1 MRLGG
6 HVFLEQKNPENWA
19 QALAEAGFRATTC
32 PVDGETDMAELDDYL
47 TMARR
52 HDILISEVGA
62 WSNPISRDE
71 DTRRK
76 AIAYCI
82 RRLEL
87 AERIGAQCCVN
98 IAGSRGEQ
106 WDGPDAEN
114 FSDETFELIVETT
127 REIIDAVNPER
138 TVFALEMMP
147 WVFPDSADSY
157 LSLVRAIDRKGF
169 GVHFDPVNVIS
180 NPRTYYRN
188 GEMIRDFFAK
198 LGPHIRNCHAKDIL
212 LRGSL
217 TVHLDE
223 VRPGLGNLDY
233 RAFLTELNKLHPDTT
248 HYRASLDQRSVPAS
262 RGLHFRHCLG
272 ASHSLMT
279 EVRA

>member
-6 HVFLEQKNPENWA
+6 QVFLEDKNPESWA
-19 QALAEAGFRATTC
+19 QALEAAGFRATTC
-32 PVDGETDMAELDDYL
+32 PVSGDDPAELDDY
-47 TMARR
+47 MREARR
-52 HDILISEVGA
+52 RDILISEVGA

-71 DTRRK
+71 ETRRQ
-76 AIAYCI
+76 AVACCI

-106 WDGPDAEN
+106 WDGPDADN
-114 FSDETFELIVETT
+114 FSGETFELIVETT
-127 REIIDAVNPER
+127 RQIIDAVKPER

-147 WVFPDSADSY
+147 WVFPDSADTY
-157 LSLVRAIDRKGF
+157 LALLKAIDRKGF
-169 GVHFDPVNVIS
+169 GVHFDPVNIVS
-180 NPRTYYRN
+180 SPRAYYRT

-212 LRGSL
+212 LRGRL

-223 VRPGLGNLDY
+223 VIPGQGNLDY
-233 RAFLTELNKLHPDTT
+233 RTFLTELNKLHPDTT
-248 HYRASLDQRSVPAS
+248 LIIEHLSTNEEYRQAADYIRRTAAELKIA
-262 RGLHFRHCLG
+262 L
-272 ASHSLMT
+272 
-279 EVRA
+279 

>member
-1 MRLGG
+1 
-6 HVFLEQKNPENWA
+6 
-19 QALAEAGFRATTC
+19 
-32 PVDGETDMAELDDYL
+32 MAELDDYL

-248 HYRASLDQRSVPAS
+248 LIIEHLSTNEAYRQAAGYISGIASELRIP
-262 RGLHFRHCLG
+262 L
-272 ASHSLMT
+272 
-279 EVRA
+279 